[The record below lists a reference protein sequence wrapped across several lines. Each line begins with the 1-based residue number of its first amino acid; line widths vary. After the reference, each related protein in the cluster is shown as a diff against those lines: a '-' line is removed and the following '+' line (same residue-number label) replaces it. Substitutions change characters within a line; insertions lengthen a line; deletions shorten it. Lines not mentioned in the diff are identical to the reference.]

1 MRVRRGH
8 VCEASVRSQPSLF
21 VLFAVLL
28 PEEVQNITTLLL
40 PAVSSFC
47 LSLPIAISA
56 VRPARAIDESAV
68 SRDVCAAWCGWV
80 HSPCAASTRI
90 IPWPLVSVSETWPQ
104 NGETGT
110 RNLIAK
116 QPTRQRERKAKAA
129 QQASNTGWSVHPR
142 ALHTRVA
149 LRLPVAWCVV
159 SWRPNQSL
167 RRRRKPMR
175 RPPPC
180 LNQPRRKGLHR
191 RPLKAQTQSR
201 RQAHPC
207 QASALR
213 YPREVRVA

>member
-1 MRVRRGH
+1 VKLQSVHSRACLFCSLFCCRRKCKISPHCCCRQFHRFASRCPLPFLQSGPRNRRVSCIERRLCSMVWVG
-8 VCEASVRSQPSLF
+8 AQPVRSLNKDHSL
-21 VLFAVLL
+21 
-28 PEEVQNITTLLL
+28 
-40 PAVSSFC
+40 
-47 LSLPIAISA
+47 
-56 VRPARAIDESAV
+56 
-68 SRDVCAAWCGWV
+68 
-80 HSPCAASTRI
+80 ASCI
-90 IPWPLVSVSETWPQ
+90 
-104 NGETGT
+104 GE
-110 RNLIAK
+110 RNLAPK
-116 QPTRQRERKAKAA
+116 RRNGDTQSNSKTAHATERAQGKAA

-142 ALHTRVA
+142 ELHTRVA

>member
-1 MRVRRGH
+1 MRSVGAGANGEDTCVNLQSVHSRACFVFCCRRKCKISPH
-8 VCEASVRSQPSLF
+8 CCCRQFPRFASRCPSPFLQSG
-21 VLFAVLL
+21 
-28 PEEVQNITTLLL
+28 PRNRRVQLY
-40 PAVSSFC
+40 
-47 LSLPIAISA
+47 
-56 VRPARAIDESAV
+56 
-68 SRDVCAAWCGWV
+68 SRDVCAAWC
-80 HSPCAASTRI
+80 CAASTRI
-90 IPWPLVSVSETWPQ
+90 IPWPLVSVE
-104 NGETGT
+104 
-110 RNLIAK
+110 RNLAPK
-116 QPTRQRERKAKAA
+116 RRNGHTHSNSKTAHATERAQGKAA

-149 LRLPVAWCVV
+149 LRLPVTWCVV

-191 RPLKAQTQSR
+191 RLPLKAQTQSR